1 MDHDEAQAEVQK
13 VVNALIAAR
22 KAASITPY
30 RIGKLTGLSAQ
41 AIHLIEK
48 GERSPTLHSLLLI
61 CEAMGL
67 KLEDVLAGVRSQNGP
82 RN

>member
-1 MDHDEAQAEVQK
+1 MQK
-13 VVNALIAAR
+13 VIDALIAAR
-22 KAASITPY
+22 KAAGMTPY

-61 CEAMGL
+61 CEAIGM
-67 KLEDVLAGVRSQNGP
+67 KLEDVLEKVRSKKVP
-82 RN
+82 RK